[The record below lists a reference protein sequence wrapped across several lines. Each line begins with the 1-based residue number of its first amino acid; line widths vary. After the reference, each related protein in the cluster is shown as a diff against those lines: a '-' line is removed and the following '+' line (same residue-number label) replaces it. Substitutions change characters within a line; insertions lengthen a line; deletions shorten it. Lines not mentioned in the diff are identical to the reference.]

1 MKCKRDILLSA
12 VLAGFAIGIGG
23 TLYLSIDSK
32 IVGALMFSVGLYT
45 ICAHGLHLFTG
56 KIGYV
61 FQEDREYRLDLIW
74 VWIGNFLGTGLA
86 ALLLYLTR
94 VEPIRDKA
102 VELCRVKTEDS
113 LLSLF
118 LLAVFCGFLMYT
130 AVEGYKKTQNPILIY
145 ACVSAF
151 ILCGFEHCI
160 ADMFYFSMAGMWN
173 MDTFLRILLITL
185 GNAMGGV
192 LIPLCKK

>member
-74 VWIGNFLGTGLA
+74 IWIGNFLGTGLA

>member
-94 VEPIRDKA
+94 VEHIRDKA